1 MARQNL
7 GTITVSPSRLERER
21 KIMASER
28 FSLTV
33 LPVSVDPARAFHV
46 SLHIAPRLTPS
57 AGKNQ
62 LGDFP
67 LFSQWGN
74 AIAGDARIRLF
85 DQSGTEITSRSLL
98 DKIEPRLWPFVF
110 PEALRVGKQSFDT
123 FQGRDW
129 RTFPAKAVHDSAMA
143 TQFVSFLSSPD
154 KPPLPSVYPFT
165 RPIAQIAEVSMA
177 PPREWGRS
185 TYDESRVTNHL
196 AGLFAKDGTPKP
208 TGNAFLDMLVALYQT
223 RRYYERPVAPGEYRD
238 RPTGAPSKPLDRPNP
253 DFHDQVA
260 YLGDQPELLRRLGLV
275 IDLKVDD
282 LARLAAASELY
293 AEIDLHGFSGVTDQ
307 IRTPVHRDGTNLLT
321 VPVTDDWQDGGL
333 KLGDAERFAVLILD
347 ADGSALKLDRFFW
360 TLPRLL
366 WVEFNGDPVHAA
378 PPAVRVGGLT
388 VVQNGNLGGIQT
400 QLGRTEGQLAAR
412 GGSNVVRVS
421 TEDVTRG
428 FRVEVWDDTA
438 NNWFSLHERLIETN
452 VDGFG
457 KVFDGVRSTGF
468 IQGSGVTQSPDVAN
482 DALHVHEALFGWSG
496 WSLSAPRPGPRVRHD
511 AGDEVVEPT
520 TADPNPVTPVHTS
533 SSVAPGTLPRLRYG
547 RSYAFRAWSVD
558 LAGNSPP
565 HPLPLGGLAQPF
577 DLPPGPGAARNVL
590 ESRQAAVDGTGYQPP
605 PSPVLLDRAAAIL
618 ARNPHKAELPAATV
632 KALKIEARRVIS
644 DEPRPD
650 IFAGRAGELSDKP
663 ITGVAEVDAIV
674 RARFGTIGRN
684 VANTVRPV
692 DVAARMFRNVA
703 ESDAA
708 AEPIAE
714 LNAKQL
720 VAMAEPDKLTLKPEL
735 IVAALTALR
744 QTITPLVPYYR
755 WEPVPPPVVVARASF
770 SQAESSR
777 HLVIRSGVELS
788 APVKDGGTISVD
800 DPATYAAL
808 MTAAHPELVL
818 DYRATSERHIA
829 PPKGSLEMAE
839 LHSMM
844 DAAIGSTDPVIR
856 KQQLAI
862 ALRDDGTL
870 LDVDVVDATD
880 PALRHPQPGISL
892 AAGPEVPA
900 GTLKSLDDLKRGE
913 PLTPGQY
920 VVHDVDDL
928 VLPYLPDPLAH
939 GVAMVFPDAGKGRGL
954 PPILAIEGVASRYL
968 GDWPNLEPFRLVLE
982 TSAQL
987 TGKVDGRVITIGMPP
1002 GTKLNMRLSST
1013 MTKDG
1018 LDLLGLWRL
1027 LPQALR
1033 DNPILYE
1040 PAIRGWFWAFTP
1052 TEDVTLVHA
1061 VPRPL
1066 EAPRVTILLPYRLPG
1081 ETAAMLIGA
1090 LDCHGPSTDR
1100 IDAEASWT
1108 EWVDDLAQLTPTTE
1122 ARNSVAFT
1130 TSVDVAEDLVVLADK
1145 DDVST
1150 VPGYWSFRLHNSKH
1164 QFNDTK
1170 HRVIDYTFRA
1180 TTRFREYFPPT
1191 VMDDPDQRSIV
1202 GAPKRISMPSTVRP
1216 PAPLIH
1222 SVLPLFRWEE
1232 ETEPNQPFA
1241 VRRRRRAGFRIYIE
1255 RPWFASGEGEL
1266 LGVLVAPAG
1275 MEGAVITHVSQWG
1288 ADPVWL
1294 QAGPARRAIYLELSD
1309 LLHVVG
1315 ADDRPIAGR
1324 PIAPPALLPLREADG
1339 NFVQVLGYKPEFQP
1353 DRNKWF
1359 VDVAI
1364 DPGTAVWP
1372 FVRLAVARYQPDSLP
1387 DCHLSP
1393 VVHCVFTQLS
1403 LERTATLSRPDVDHA
1418 RLVVSG
1424 PVGFRVPA
1432 DQIARRASADPTAI
1446 AEFIRD
1452 NRRFLAR
1459 LEKRDL
1465 AVPTDLGWQTEVVTE
1480 LAVVGFDPTDGEFA
1494 WMGMLKLPEP
1504 IDPARPGAVD
1514 DWRITLEEWEALEA
1528 DPAAFRGDTH
1538 GDPLTKEWRI
1548 VYADHLSL

>member
-1 MARQNL
+1 
-7 GTITVSPSRLERER
+7 
-21 KIMASER
+21 MASER

-33 LPVSVDPARAFHV
+33 LPVSVDPARGFHV

-57 AGKNQ
+57 AGKTQ

-67 LFSQWGN
+67 LFSQWGA
-74 AIAGDARIRLF
+74 AIAADARIRLF
-85 DQSGTEITSRSLL
+85 DQGGTEIVSRPLL
-98 DKIEPRLWPFVF
+98 DKVEPRLWPFVF
-110 PEALRVGKQSFDT
+110 PEMLRVGNQSFDT
-123 FQGRDW
+123 FQSREW
-129 RTFPAKAVHDSAMA
+129 LTFPAKTVHDTAMT
-143 TQFVSFLSSPD
+143 TQFISFLSSPD
-154 KPPLPSVYPFT
+154 KPPLPSLYFLTPEIARFAHVST
-165 RPIAQIAEVSMA
+165 RPPDS
-177 PPREWGRS
+177 PSDFR
-185 TYDESRVTNHL
+185 YDESKQVTPRLDQL
-196 AGLFAKDGTPKP
+196 AGKAGSSGS
-208 TGNAFLDMLVALYQT
+208 TGSVFDDMVVALYRT
-223 RRYYERPVAPGEYRD
+223 RRYYEQSVGPKEYRE
-238 RPTGAPSKPLDRPNP
+238 RPTGAASKPLDRPKP

-260 YLGDQPELLRRLGLV
+260 HLGDQPELLRRLGLV
-275 IDLKVDD
+275 IDLQVGD

-293 AEIDLHGFSGVTDQ
+293 AEIDLPGFPGMADQ
-307 IRTPVHRDGTNLLT
+307 IHTPVRRDGTNLLT

-333 KLGDAERFAVLILD
+333 KLGDANRFAVLILD
-347 ADGSALKLDRFFW
+347 PDGSALKLDRFLW

-378 PPAVRVGGLT
+378 PPAMRVGGLT

-400 QLGRTEGQLAAR
+400 QLGRIEGQLTAR
-412 GGSNVVRVS
+412 GGNQTVRVS

-428 FRVEVWDDTA
+428 FRAEVWDDTA
-438 NNWFSLHERLIETN
+438 GHWFSLHERLIDTS

-457 KVFDGVRSTGF
+457 KVFSGVRSAGF
-468 IQGSGVTQSPDVAN
+468 IQGTGVTQSPDPAN
-482 DALHVHEALFGWSG
+482 DALHVHDALFGWSG

-511 AGDEVVEPT
+511 KGDEVVEPT
-520 TADPNPVTPVHTS
+520 AADPNPITPVHTWS
-533 SSVAPGTLPRLRYG
+533 SIAPGTLPRLRYG

-565 HPLPLGGLAQPF
+565 HPLPLGGAAQPF
-577 DLPPGPGAARNVL
+577 DLPPGPDAAPESL
-590 ESRQAAVDGTGYQPP
+590 EAAANISSSRTL
-605 PSPVLLDRAAAIL
+605 PSPMLLDRAAAIL

-632 KALKIEARRVIS
+632 RALKLEARRIIA
-644 DEPRPD
+644 DEPQPD
-650 IFAGRAGELSDKP
+650 ILGGRASEPSDKP
-663 ITGVAEVDAIV
+663 ITGVAAVDAIV
-674 RARFGTIGRN
+674 RARFSSIGRN
-684 VANTVRPV
+684 AANTMRPV
-692 DVAARMFRNVA
+692 DVAARMLRNVA

-708 AEPIAE
+708 PEPFAE
-714 LNAKQL
+714 LRASQL
-720 VAMAEPDKLTLKPEL
+720 VAMAEADKLALSPDL
-735 IVAALTALR
+735 LVAAVTALR
-744 QTITPLVPYYR
+744 QTVTPLVPYYR
-755 WEPVPPPVVVARASF
+755 WEPVPAPVVVARNSF
-770 SQAESSR
+770 SQAESAR

-800 DPATYAAL
+800 NPATYAAL

-818 DYRATSERHIA
+818 SYRPTSERHIA

-844 DAAIGSTDPVIR
+844 DAAIGSTDPAIR
-856 KQQLAI
+856 KKQLAI

-870 LDVDVVDATD
+870 LDQDVVDEID
-880 PALRHPQPGISL
+880 PSVRHPQPGISL

-900 GTLKSLDDLKRGE
+900 GTLKNLDDLKRGE

-939 GVAMVFPDAGKGRGL
+939 GVAMVFPDAGKDRGL

-968 GDWPNLEPFRLVLE
+968 GNWPNLEPFRLVLE
-982 TSAQL
+982 TATQL

-1002 GTKLNMRLSST
+1002 GTKFKLRLSST
-1013 MTKDG
+1013 MTRTG
-1018 LDLLGLWRL
+1018 LELLGLWRL

-1066 EAPRVTILLPYRLPG
+1066 EAPRVTILLPFRSPG
-1081 ETAAMLIGA
+1081 DTEARLIGA

-1100 IDAEASWT
+1100 IDAEATWT
-1108 EWVDDLAQLTPTTE
+1108 EWIDDLAQPAPSTE
-1122 ARNSVAFT
+1122 VRNSMAFT
-1130 TSVDVAEDLVVLADK
+1130 TSLDPREDLVVLTLE
-1145 DDVST
+1145 DVT
-1150 VPGYWSFRLHNSKH
+1150 FDIPGYGPWRLHGSKH

-1170 HRVIDYTFRA
+1170 HRLVDYAFRA

-1191 VMDDPDQRSIV
+1191 IMDDPEQRSIL

-1232 ETEPNQPFA
+1232 ATEPSQPFA
-1241 VRRRRRAGFRIYIE
+1241 TRRRRRAGFRIYIE
-1255 RPWFASGEGEL
+1255 RPWYASGEGEL

-1275 MEGAVITHVSQWG
+1275 NEMLIGNHASQWG
-1288 ADPVWL
+1288 SDPVWL
-1294 QAGPARRAIYLELSD
+1294 QAGPKLRAIYLELTD
-1309 LLHVVG
+1309 LLHLTG
-1315 ADDRPIAGR
+1315 FDDRPVAAR
-1324 PIAPPALLPLREADG
+1324 PVGPPALLPLREANG
-1339 NFVQVLGYKPEFQP
+1339 NLVQVLGYKPEFQP

-1372 FVRLAVARYQPDSLP
+1372 FVRLAVSRYQPESLP

-1403 LERTATLSRPDVDHA
+1403 LERTATLSRPDLDHA

-1424 PVGFRVPA
+1424 PVGFRFA
-1432 DQIARRASADPTAI
+1432 EHFARRVSADPAVI
-1446 AEFIRD
+1446 AEFIRN
-1452 NRRFLAR
+1452 NRRLLAR
-1459 LEKRDL
+1459 LEQRDP
-1465 AVPTDLGWQTEVVTE
+1465 AVPTDLGWHTEVVTE
-1480 LAVVGFDPTDGEFA
+1480 LAVVGFDPVDGEFA
-1494 WMGMLKLPEP
+1494 WMGMLNLPEP
-1504 IDPARPGAVD
+1504 IDPARPGAAL
-1514 DWRITLEEWEALEA
+1514 DWRVTIEEWEALES
-1528 DPAAFRGDTH
+1528 DPMPFRGDSQ
-1538 GDPLTKEWRI
+1538 GDSLTKEWRI

>member
-1 MARQNL
+1 
-7 GTITVSPSRLERER
+7 
-21 KIMASER
+21 MASER

-57 AGKNQ
+57 AGNNR

-67 LFSQWGN
+67 LFSQWGA
-74 AIAGDARIRLF
+74 AITGDARIRLF
-85 DQSGTEITSRSLL
+85 DQSGAEMVSRPRL

-110 PEALRVGKQSFDT
+110 PATLRVGKQSFDT
-123 FQGRDW
+123 LQGRDW
-129 RTFPAKAVHDSAMA
+129 RTFPAATVHNTAMA

-154 KPPLPSVYPFT
+154 KPPLPSVYFLTPL
-165 RPIAQIAEVSMA
+165 IARFADVSMR
-177 PPREWGRS
+177 PPASPRDFR
-185 TYDESRVTNHL
+185 YDESKQVTPRL
-196 AGLFAKDGTPKP
+196 QGLIGKDGSSLP
-208 TGNAFLDMLVALYQT
+208 TGSIFEDMLVALYQT
-223 RRYYERPVAPGEYRD
+223 RRYYEQKVAPKEYRE
-238 RPTGAPSKPLDRPNP
+238 RPGGAASKPLDRPKP

-275 IDLKVDD
+275 IDLQVDD
-282 LARLAAASELY
+282 LSRLAAASELH
-293 AEIDLHGFSGVTDQ
+293 AEIDLPGFPGTADQ
-307 IRTPVHRDGTNLLT
+307 LRTPVSRDGSNLLT
-321 VPVTDDWQDGGL
+321 VPVTDDWQDGAL
-333 KLGDAERFAVLILD
+333 KLGDAKRFAVLILD
-347 ADGSALKLDRFFW
+347 ADGSALKLDRFLW

-388 VVQNGNLGGIQT
+388 VVQNENLGGIQT
-400 QLGRTEGQLAAR
+400 QLGRIESQLTAR
-412 GGSNVVRVS
+412 GGNQTIRVS

-428 FRVEVWDDTA
+428 FRAEVWDDTA
-438 NNWFSLHERLIETN
+438 GSWFSLHERLIDAS

-457 KVFDGVRSTGF
+457 KVFTGVRSTGF
-468 IQGSGVTQSPDVAN
+468 IQGSGVTRSADVAN
-482 DALHVHEALFGWSG
+482 DALHVHDALFGWSG

-511 AGDEVVEPT
+511 NGEEHVEAA

-565 HPLPLGGLAQPF
+565 HPIPLGGLAQPF
-577 DLPPGPGAARNVL
+577 DLPPGPGAALNAL
-590 ESRQAAVDGTGYQPP
+590 ESRQGAVNGTRHRPP
-605 PSPVLLDRAAAIL
+605 PSPLLLDRAAAIL
-618 ARNPHKAELPAATV
+618 ARNPHKAELPPATV
-632 KALKIEARRVIS
+632 KALKIEARRVIAN
-644 DEPRPD
+644 EPRPD
-650 IFAGRAGELSDKP
+650 ILAGRASELSDKP
-663 ITGVAEVDAIV
+663 ITGVAEVDAVV
-674 RARFGTIGRN
+674 RARLSSIGRN
-684 VANTVRPV
+684 AANAVRPV
-692 DVAARMFRNVA
+692 DVAARMLRNVA
-703 ESDAA
+703 ESDVA

-714 LNAKQL
+714 LNARQL
-720 VAMAEPDKLTLKPEL
+720 VAMAEADKLALSPEL
-735 IVAALTALR
+735 IVAALTVLR
-744 QTITPLVPYYR
+744 QTVTPLVPYYR
-755 WEPVPPPVVVARASF
+755 WEPVPAPVVVARKSF
-770 SQAESSR
+770 SQAESVR

-800 DPATYAAL
+800 EPVAYAAL
-808 MTAAHPELVL
+808 MTASHPELVL
-818 DYRATSERHIA
+818 NYRASSERHIA

-839 LHSMM
+839 LHGMM

-870 LDVDVVDATD
+870 LDQDVVDEND
-880 PALRHPQPGISL
+880 PSLRHPQPGISL

-900 GTLKSLDDLKRGE
+900 GTLKNLDDLKRGE

-939 GVAMVFPDAGKGRGL
+939 GVAMVFPDAGKDRGL
-954 PPILAIEGVASRYL
+954 PPILAVEGVASRYL
-968 GDWPNLEPFRLVLE
+968 GAWPGLEPFRLVLE
-982 TSAQL
+982 TATQL

-1002 GTKLNMRLSST
+1002 GTKLNLRLSST
-1013 MTKDG
+1013 MTRAG
-1018 LDLLGLWRL
+1018 LELLGLWRL

-1066 EAPRVTILLPYRLPG
+1066 EAPRVTILLPFRAPG
-1081 ETAAMLIGA
+1081 DTEARLIGA

-1100 IDAEASWT
+1100 IDAEATWT
-1108 EWVDDLAQLTPTTE
+1108 EWIDDLAQPGLTTE

-1130 TSVDVAEDLVVLADK
+1130 TSLDPKEDLVVLALK
-1145 DDVST
+1145 DETFD
-1150 VPGYWSFRLHNSKH
+1150 VPGYGPWRLHGSKH

-1170 HRVIDYTFRA
+1170 HRMVDYAFRA

-1191 VMDDPDQRSIV
+1191 VMDDPDQRSIL
-1202 GAPKRISMPSTVRP
+1202 GAPKRISMPSTVQP

-1275 MEGAVITHVSQWG
+1275 NEMLIGNHASQWG
-1288 ADPVWL
+1288 SDPVWL
-1294 QAGPARRAIYLELSD
+1294 QAGPKLRAIYLELTD
-1309 LLHVVG
+1309 LLHLTG
-1315 ADDRPIAGR
+1315 LDDRPVAAR
-1324 PIAPPALLPLREADG
+1324 PVAPPALLPLREANG
-1339 NFVQVLGYKPEFQP
+1339 NLVQVLGYRPEFQP

-1372 FVRLAVARYQPDSLP
+1372 FVRLAVARYQPESLP

-1403 LERTATLSRPDVDHA
+1403 LERTATLSRPDLDHA

-1424 PVGFRVPA
+1424 PVGFRVAA
-1432 DQIARRASADPTAI
+1432 DQLARRAAADPAAI
-1446 AEFIRD
+1446 AGFIRD
-1452 NRRFLAR
+1452 NRRLLAR
-1459 LEKRDL
+1459 LEKRDP

-1480 LAVVGFDPTDGEFA
+1480 LAVVGFDSTDGEFA
-1494 WMGMLKLPEP
+1494 WMGMLNLPQP
-1504 IDPARPGAVD
+1504 IDPAQPGAVD
-1514 DWRITLEEWEALEA
+1514 DWRITIEEWEALEA
-1528 DPAAFRGDTH
+1528 DPAPFRGDTH
-1538 GDPLTKEWRI
+1538 GDQLTKEWRI
-1548 VYADHLSL
+1548 VYADRLSL